1 MSTFTVKFSSGDE
14 LTLSGEVVDVDS
26 ESGVVSLRG
35 GRDTYNFLRESIVYW
50 TMSSDLSERQLEILR
65 LMSAGKT
72 NAAIARE
79 LGYSESTVRQ
89 ETMVIYRALGVD
101 GREGAAARAA
111 EWGLLGSGTAPPSDP
126 PA

>member
-14 LTLSGEVVDVDS
+14 LTLSGEVVEVDS

-50 TMSSDLSERQLEILR
+50 TMSSELSARQLEILR

-101 GREGAAARAA
+101 GREGAAARAV
-111 EWGLLGSGTAPPSDP
+111 EWGLLGSGTAPPSDA